1 MQEEMQTE
9 DEISLSDIFR
19 ALCSKIWIIIASLLA
34 GVILGGVFGF
44 VKYHDVHYYG
54 ADVEY
59 YVSSTGNDSSS
70 TIDPEGIKIY
80 QSYQENILK
89 QIQIQLSSERFTRIL
104 LKELSETEGIEFDS
118 DDIEMQKKYDKL
130 LKTVNDSLSYSY
142 EAGVNV
148 IRVRV
153 SVLNDPKLAEHL
165 LNRVTAE
172 VPDFVV
178 DLLGTSQFGAT
189 QCTPM
194 NFPRNDLL
202 NEGQTTKEMIKFG
215 LIIGLVAA
223 IVACVAVV
231 VTDRTDTRLRDY
243 EDIPR
248 KFNLPVLGVVPRIE
262 TLVQEDK
269 TNNKNIRK
277 GAEK

>member
-1 MQEEMQTE
+1 M
-9 DEISLSDIFR
+9 
-19 ALCSKIWIIIASLLA
+19 
-34 GVILGGVFGF
+34 ILGGVFGF

>member
-1 MQEEMQTE
+1 
-9 DEISLSDIFR
+9 
-19 ALCSKIWIIIASLLA
+19 
-34 GVILGGVFGF
+34 
-44 VKYHDVHYYG
+44 
-54 ADVEY
+54 
-59 YVSSTGNDSSS
+59 
-70 TIDPEGIKIY
+70 
-80 QSYQENILK
+80 
-89 QIQIQLSSERFTRIL
+89 
-104 LKELSETEGIEFDS
+104 
-118 DDIEMQKKYDKL
+118 MQKKYDKL

-202 NEGQTTKEMIKFG
+202 NEGQTTKEMIIFG

-262 TLVQEDK
+262 TLVQEDI

-277 GAEK
+277 GAVK

>member
-19 ALCSKIWIIIASLLA
+19 ALWSKIWIIIASLLA

-215 LIIGLVAA
+215 LIIGLGRRDRRLCSRSRHRQNGYAA
-223 IVACVAVV
+223 P
-231 VTDRTDTRLRDY
+231 RLRGY
-243 EDIPR
+243 SP
-248 KFNLPVLGVVPRIE
+248 
-262 TLVQEDK
+262 
-269 TNNKNIRK
+269 
-277 GAEK
+277 

>member
-1 MQEEMQTE
+1 MSVFVGRRGGTFSR
-9 DEISLSDIFR
+9 DTLPTVSDF
-19 ALCSKIWIIIASLLA
+19 
-34 GVILGGVFGF
+34 F
-44 VKYHDVHYYG
+44 
-54 ADVEY
+54 
-59 YVSSTGNDSSS
+59 
-70 TIDPEGIKIY
+70 
-80 QSYQENILK
+80 
-89 QIQIQLSSERFTRIL
+89 
-104 LKELSETEGIEFDS
+104 
-118 DDIEMQKKYDKL
+118 
-130 LKTVNDSLSYSY
+130 
-142 EAGVNV
+142 
-148 IRVRV
+148 
-153 SVLNDPKLAEHL
+153 
-165 LNRVTAE
+165 
-172 VPDFVV
+172 
-178 DLLGTSQFGAT
+178 
-189 QCTPM
+189 CTPM

>member
-19 ALCSKIWIIIASLLA
+19 ALWSKIWIIIASLLA

-54 ADVEY
+54 ADVQY
-59 YVSSTGNDSSS
+59 FVSSLTKDEDG
-70 TIDPEGIKIY
+70 EWQGGIT
-80 QSYQENILK
+80 QSYNENVLK
-89 QIQIQLSSERFTRIL
+89 QVQGHLASESFSRIL
-104 LKELSETEGIEFDS
+104 MEDLPEAKDITKNSKEEEKFFDLLSKS
-118 DDIEMQKKYDKL
+118 
-130 LKTVNDSLSYSY
+130 VNYSY
-142 EAGVNV
+142 TVGPNFVNV
-148 IRVRV
+148 KV
-153 SVLNDPKLAEHL
+153 SVLNNPELAEHL
-165 LNRVTAE
+165 LEQIKAKL
-172 VPDFVV
+172 PDFISEKMSNTV
-178 DLLGTSQFGAT
+178 FGKT
-189 QCTPM
+189 TCEQM
-194 NFPRNDLL
+194 NFRLSGLL

-262 TLVQEDK
+262 TLAQEDRD
-269 TNNKNIRK
+269 NNKNVRK